1 LAQQWA
7 ELIDQPAKEETM
19 MAFTATLSELYD
31 ALRRKVGADEGPAR
45 VVAEAAGIEDTRF
58 RSIDGKLDAL
68 DQRCDALSQRFD
80 VLNQPCDGLSRVMG
94 QRFDAL
100 NHAMDQRLDTLSRAM
115 DQRVGA
121 FGHEMGQRYDA
132 LGRVIDERFA
142 MVDQHFAARDV
153 RLLNLE
159 TKIAAVAAMDV
170 QLARLETK
178 TATEFRYLRWC
189 LGIVIALLLGLVTKV
204 ILDWLMPLVSLL

>member
-1 LAQQWA
+1 
-7 ELIDQPAKEETM
+7 M

-31 ALRRKVGADEGPAR
+31 ALRRKVGADERPAR
-45 VVAEAAGIEDTRF
+45 VVAEAAGIQDTRF
-58 RSIDGKLDAL
+58 RSIDGKLDTL
-68 DQRCDALSQRFD
+68 NHTMDQRFDALSQRFD

-178 TATEFRYLRWC
+178 TATEFRYLRWG
-189 LGIVIALLLGLVTKV
+189 LGIVIALVLGLVTKV
-204 ILDWLMPLVSLL
+204 ILDWLMPLVSAL